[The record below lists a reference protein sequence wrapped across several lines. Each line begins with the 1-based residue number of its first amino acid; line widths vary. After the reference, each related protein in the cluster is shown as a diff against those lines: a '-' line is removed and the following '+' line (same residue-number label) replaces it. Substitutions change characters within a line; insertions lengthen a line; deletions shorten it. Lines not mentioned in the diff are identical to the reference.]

1 MKYILG
7 IGLIFFIQSCD
18 IYDSYVQNEYID
30 FPIGLDKK
38 QLQQEI
44 TARNIKL
51 EKNSDSLVPFSSL
64 GKKKLL
70 VRELYYFKNTHIPLK
85 ELKSVDSLVDLL
97 CEIRKRKLM
106 WSNMDYKI
114 HGVKGEKLWFTKKS
128 TRIETNAKVDD
139 IMNQLRNKLKFKY
152 DNRMFYSYTY
162 YLIVSRKQDLI
173 SKRLIKIKNL
183 KDRYIPKVH

>member
-1 MKYILG
+1 MKYLLG
-7 IGLIFFIQSCD
+7 FSLIFALQSCD

-30 FPIGLDKK
+30 FPIGLNKK

-44 TARNIKL
+44 TARNIEL
-51 EKNSDSLVPFSSL
+51 EKISDSLVPFSSL

-70 VRELYYFKNTHIPLK
+70 MRELYYFKNTHIPLK
-85 ELKSVDSLVDLL
+85 ELKSVDSLVNLL
-97 CEIRKRKLM
+97 SAIPYRKLM

-114 HGVKGEKLWFTKKS
+114 HGVKGEKFGFTKKS
-128 TRIETNAKVDD
+128 TRIKTNAKVDD

-173 SKRLIKIKNL
+173 SKRLIKMKNL
-183 KDRYIPKVH
+183 NDRYISKVH